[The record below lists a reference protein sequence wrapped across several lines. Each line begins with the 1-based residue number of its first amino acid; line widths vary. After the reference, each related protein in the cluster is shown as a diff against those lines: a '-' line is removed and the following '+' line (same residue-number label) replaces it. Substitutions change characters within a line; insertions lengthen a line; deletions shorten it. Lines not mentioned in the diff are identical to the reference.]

1 MSIPSVV
8 QSILAL
14 YGFGDRA
21 HAPRRRPGPVMI
33 GAYQQKR

>member
-1 MSIPSVV
+1 MSFPSVV
-8 QSILAL
+8 QSFLAL

-33 GAYQQKR
+33 GASQPKR